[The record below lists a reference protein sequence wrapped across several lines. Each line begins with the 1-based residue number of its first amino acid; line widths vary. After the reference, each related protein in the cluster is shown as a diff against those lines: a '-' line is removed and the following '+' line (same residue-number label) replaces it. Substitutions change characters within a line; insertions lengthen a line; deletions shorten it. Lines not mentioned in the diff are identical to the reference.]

1 MKKTFLRAVGVFTAA
16 LMLCLSAL
24 PAYAADKVYYDVV
37 PHSFIVGDK
46 IYYDNSETGWE
57 KVRIYMWSG
66 VSVMYVG
73 QDPYDWVDRPE
84 MTRIGDTDIWVYE
97 VPTIEP
103 FCADLARSG
112 SMGSAEECVS
122 HYSMPYYDRTTYDTM
137 WGDVRQLLF
146 TDGADE
152 TNNKTSDLDYINNG
166 LVYKS
171 TKRDGSQGEWY
182 LYEGRKQLTEKLNA
196 AKAYAD
202 KIVCIEEDEAQGFV
216 EVISEAMNRIGENT
230 LVYSDQ
236 DGYYS
241 YDVASIIAS
250 IADVT
255 ESVKE
260 KYGEN
265 PTVCEEDATD
275 NESDNPDTFDSIS
288 LFVGLG
294 AASFAGLAIGLNQKR
309 RA

>member
-1 MKKTFLRAVGVFTAA
+1 MI
-16 LMLCLSAL
+16 
-24 PAYAADKVYYDVV
+24 Y
-37 PHSFIVGDK
+37 
-46 IYYDNSETGWE
+46 YYDNS
-57 KVRIYMWSG
+57 
-66 VSVMYVG
+66 
-73 QDPYDWVDRPE
+73 
-84 MTRIGDTDIWVYE
+84 MTD
-97 VPTIEP
+97 
-103 FCADLARSG
+103 
-112 SMGSAEECVS
+112 
-122 HYSMPYYDRTTYDTM
+122 YDTM
-137 WGDVRQLLF
+137 WGDVRHLLF
-146 TDGADE
+146 TDGEND

-216 EVISEAMNRIGENT
+216 EVINEAMNRIGEIT

-265 PTVCEEDATD
+265 PTVCTDDTTD
-275 NESDNPDTFDSIS
+275 NKSDNPDTFDAIG
-288 LFVGLG
+288 LFAGLG
-294 AASFAGLAIGLNQKR
+294 VASFAGLAIALNRKR
-309 RA
+309 RI